1 MQNKTGPQPRFAP
14 SDIAAA
20 VGLMTRL
27 PVPVDTDRATL
38 RGARA
43 AWAWPVAGLVV
54 GGLAAL
60 SASLALW
67 LGLPPALAAVL
78 LIATQITL
86 TGALH
91 EDGLAD
97 SLDGLW
103 GGWTRDRRLE
113 IMKDSRIGAY
123 GVIGLILTLLLRWQ
137 LWSLII
143 ANDALWSAALIMGAV
158 SRAPMAALMAWLPPA
173 RATGLSRHVGRPVHV
188 TAVAAA
194 VLAGVITLLLWPGAL
209 PALGLVVAATAYG
222 WGRIAHARIGG
233 QTGDILGA
241 GQQMCDISGLLVLA
255 VQLT

>member
-1 MQNKTGPQPRFAP
+1 MQNTTGPQPRFAL
-14 SDIAAA
+14 SDVAAA

-27 PVPVDTDRATL
+27 PVRVDTDRATR

-43 AWAWPVAGLVV
+43 AWAWPVAGLLV

-60 SASLALW
+60 LASLALW
-67 LGLPPALAAVL
+67 LGLPPALAAIL

-143 ANDALWSAALIMGAV
+143 ANDALWAAALIMGAV
-158 SRAPMAALMAWLPPA
+158 SRAPMAALMVWLPPA
-173 RATGLSRHVGRPVHV
+173 RTSGLSRHVGRPAPV
-188 TAVAAA
+188 TAIAAGM
-194 VLAGVITLLLWPGAL
+194 LAGVVTLLLWPVAL
-209 PALGLVVAATAYG
+209 LALGLAVASTAYG

-241 GQQMCDISGLLVLA
+241 GQQLCDIAGLLVLA
-255 VQLT
+255 VLLT